1 MWAPGR
7 QIRAEKI
14 KEVAR
19 SSDPPVELTTGD
31 ALEDA
36 IQFLVS
42 VKRDFQPKYQELIAI
57 LAEFGRGS
65 FGVIISVSCSLD
77 TDVVASRVRVLFDG
91 HPHVIRGFN
100 LTTEDALR
108 FLESVKHEF
117 RDKYDELMALLL
129 EFRSGSMDADSVIS
143 RVKVLFEGHPRLI
156 IGFNVF
162 LPERQKI
169 QVLDGEET
177 AA

>member
-57 LAEFGRGS
+57 LAEFGRG
-65 FGVIISVSCSLD
+65 SLD

-169 QVLDGEET
+169 QILDGEET